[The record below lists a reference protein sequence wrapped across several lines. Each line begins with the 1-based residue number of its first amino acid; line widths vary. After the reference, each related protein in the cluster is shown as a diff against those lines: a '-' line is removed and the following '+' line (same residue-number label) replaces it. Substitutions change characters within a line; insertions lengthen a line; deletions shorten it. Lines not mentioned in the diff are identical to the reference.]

1 MKTLVLLLIGFY
13 LGFVSGAVWRA
24 IHEKDE
30 I

>member
-1 MKTLVLLLIGFY
+1 MKILLLLITFY
-13 LGFVSGAVWRA
+13 TGFVAGAVWRA